1 MLTPDQWQPPRDMS
15 GPDQEALVKFQ
26 RELAYGNGCFPP
38 GANGHGLY
46 PAESRPLLDRAE
58 NSIREAR
65 ARGFQGTAEVIHCP
79 RRDDVQLF
87 IEQAGSAGQHI
98 QLDES
103 HRDSVCVLFYL
114 GS

>member
-1 MLTPDQWQPPRDMS
+1 MLTPDQWQPSRDMS

-26 RELAYGNGCFPP
+26 RELAYGNGCFPA

-65 ARGFQGTAEVIHCP
+65 ARGFQGTAELIHFP
-79 RRDDVQLF
+79 RRGDVQPFL
-87 IEQAGSAGQHI
+87 EQARFAGKVLH
-98 QLDES
+98 LDES
-103 HRDSVCVLFYL
+103 HPDSVVVLFD
-114 GS
+114 